1 MNLLKLPRNLM
12 FTMAASALAL
22 LTACGSGGRVD
33 EPLIP
38 DDLPVVVGGTVNWW
52 DVQTTPDGGMGV
64 VNGTGNAIVHVVFT
78 DDKGDDHFYPN
89 IAPGAVWSS
98 TEHPLPRVYLVSA
111 YGADGRVFQRYGAY
125 RPDIGWEAFVIS
137 NANWNTDL

>member
-1 MNLLKLPRNLM
+1 MNLLKY
-12 FTMAASALAL
+12 L
-22 LTACGSGGRVD
+22 LIPLTLTLVACGSGGRVD
-33 EPLIP
+33 TEPLIP
-38 DDLPVVVGGTVNWW
+38 DDLPVVVNGAVNWW

-64 VNGTGNAIVHVVFT
+64 VNGTGNTIVHVVFT

-111 YGADGRVFQRYGAY
+111 YGADGRVFQRYFKY
-125 RPDIGWEAFVIS
+125 DPNVGWDAAVIS
-137 NANWNTDL
+137 NANWNTGL

>member
-1 MNLLKLPRNLM
+1 MNLLKY
-12 FTMAASALAL
+12 L
-22 LTACGSGGRVD
+22 LIPLTLTLVACGSGGRVD
-33 EPLIP
+33 NEPLIP
-38 DDLPVVVGGTVNWW
+38 DDLPVVVNGAINWW

-111 YGADGRVFQRYGAY
+111 YGADGRVFQRYFRY
-125 RPDIGWEAFVIS
+125 SPDIGWEAAVIS
-137 NANWNTDL
+137 AANWNLDL

>member
-1 MNLLKLPRNLM
+1 MNLLKCLLIPLT
-12 FTMAASALAL
+12 FPLLLT

-33 EPLIP
+33 TEPLIP
-38 DDLPVVVGGTVNWW
+38 DDLPVVVNGAVNWW

-89 IAPGAVWSS
+89 IAPGAVWSI

-111 YGADGRVFQRYGAY
+111 YGADGRVFQRYGRYA
-125 RPDIGWEAFVIS
+125 PDIGWEAFVIS
-137 NANWNTDL
+137 NSNWNTDL